1 MLALGGLGIGSATAA
16 QPEPWQIGLQ
26 PAVSPVASQINDFHN
41 LLLYIIIAIAVF
53 VVVLLGY
60 VMWRFSAKRNPT
72 PSKTSHNTMIE
83 VIWTV
88 IPVIILLVIAVPSF
102 RLLYFMDRVADPE
115 MTVVVQGYQWYW
127 GYEFPDQQIPE
138 FASYMIPDEEITE
151 DQIRLLS
158 VDTPLVLPV
167 DTDIQILVTA
177 GDVLHAWA
185 VPAFGVK
192 MDAVPGR
199 MNETWVRIEEEG
211 TYYGQCSEICGTG
224 HAYMPIE
231 VHAVSREAFDAWVLE
246 QVADLD
252 LETPPVLLTRTA
264 DTPAETADAETAEPG
279 QQFAL
284 RPVENETEDE
294 AEASASE

>member
-1 MLALGGLGIGSATAA
+1 MTLGGLGIGSAMAA

-41 LLLYIIIAIAVF
+41 LLLYIIIAIAIF
-53 VVVLLGY
+53 VMALLGY

-72 PSKTSHNTMIE
+72 PSKTSHNTTIE

-88 IPVIILLVIAVPSF
+88 VPVIILLIIAVPSF

-115 MTVVVQGYQWYW
+115 MTLVVHGYQWYW

-138 FASYMIPDEEITE
+138 FSSYMIPDEEITE
-151 DQIRLLS
+151 DQVRLLS
-158 VDTPLVLPV
+158 VDNPLVLPV
-167 DTDIQILVTA
+167 DTDIQVLITA

-231 VHAVSREAFDAWVLE
+231 VQAVSREAFDAWVLE

-252 LETPPVLLTRTA
+252 LETPPVLLTQTA
-264 DTPAETADAETAEPG
+264 DEPAEA
-279 QQFAL
+279 
-284 RPVENETEDE
+284 
-294 AEASASE
+294 AEADGEAAADTGQRVALGQDGEAVEASTSE